1 MCRRYFYI
9 FLLFGIFS
17 SACKLFSPRQGTV
30 DHWAEGVHKM
40 YVTTD
45 PPGASLIFTNIDA
58 GDGTTSATNISPN
71 YIYFSTKSHFGVY
84 LNVAK
89 AGYETQVIKLDPAYK
104 EIHVILQ
111 PKPFDDTTAQKSKDL
126 TWRAGTDFSQVK
138 GLPEG
143 FDDSPK
149 TDIISQTASQH
160 STDTK
165 KKGVLRDL
173 NKKNSKYPGMVY
185 IPPGDFI
192 MGNNRGNA
200 DEKPE
205 HRVYLKG
212 YFIDTT
218 EVTNSEY
225 RKFLKATDHYPP
237 NFLSDP
243 DLNGPDQPVV
253 GVSWEDANAYAN
265 WVGKRLPTEAEWE
278 KAARGTKKWEYPF
291 GHHADDNQV
300 NKFGKSDG
308 YPYTAPVD
316 KFPEGKSPY
325 GLYQMAGNV
334 QEWCADWYQA
344 NLYTIMA
351 VRNPQGPNSGKYKI
365 IRGGSWGD
373 EVENLTTTKRWY
385 KSYTSSDY
393 KTGFRCAKSE

>member
-1 MCRRYFYI
+1 MSRLYFYTFLI
-9 FLLFGIFS
+9 FVISS
-17 SACKLFSPRQGTV
+17 SACKLLSPASGRV
-30 DHWAEGVHKM
+30 DYWAEGVHKM
-40 YVTTD
+40 YVTTA

-58 GDGTTSATNISPN
+58 GDGTTSATNVSPN

-84 LNVAK
+84 LSVAK
-89 AGYETQVIKLDPAYK
+89 AGYETQIIKLDHAYK

-111 PKPFDDTTAQKSKDL
+111 PKLYDDTTTQKSMDL
-126 TWRAGTDFSQVK
+126 SGRAGTDFSQVK

-143 FDDSPK
+143 FDNSPK
-149 TDIISQTASQH
+149 TDIISQTASEH
-160 STDTK
+160 SVNK
-165 KKGVLRDL
+165 EQKAALRAL
-173 NKKNSKYPGMVY
+173 KKKNSKYPGMAY
-185 IPPGDFI
+185 IPSGDFI

-205 HRVYLKG
+205 HRVFLQG

-218 EVTNSEY
+218 EVTNAEY

-243 DLNGPDQPVV
+243 DLNGPQQPVV
-253 GVSWEDANAYAN
+253 GVSWEDAYKYAK

-278 KAARGTKKWEYPF
+278 KAARGTNKREYPF
-291 GHHADDNQV
+291 GRRAEDNQV

-308 YPYTAPVD
+308 FPYTAPVNTL
-316 KFPEGKSPY
+316 PEGKSPY
-325 GLYQMAGNV
+325 GLYHMAGNV

-344 NLYTIMA
+344 NVYSIMA
-351 VRNPQGPNSGKYKI
+351 VRNPRGPQSGKYKI
-365 IRGGSWGD
+365 VRGGSWGD

-385 KSYTSSDY
+385 KSHTSSDY